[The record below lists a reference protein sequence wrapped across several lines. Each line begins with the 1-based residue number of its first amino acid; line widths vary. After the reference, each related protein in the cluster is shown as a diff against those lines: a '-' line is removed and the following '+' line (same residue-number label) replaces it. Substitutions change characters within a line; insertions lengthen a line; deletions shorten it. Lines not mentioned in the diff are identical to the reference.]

1 MALADSITALG
12 TAIINLVGTRL
23 NRDANNFSTAGTQNL
38 NNMIDS
44 RIGAVTG
51 APVGTVI
58 AYMGTDEPEGFLL
71 MDGRELSR
79 TTYAA
84 LFAVIG
90 TSQGAGNGSTT
101 FNIADMTDGRYLM
114 GSTVAGSSV
123 LPSAPNI
130 LSNPYT
136 RACTS
141 KSVDD
146 PSIPDLRNS
155 AFYRGFDSTLS
166 FKMDSSSSTQ
176 LLMWLDFNASYC
188 SSIYGRDN
196 TIKPLSN
203 TCRFFIRYI

>member
-114 GSTVAGSSV
+114 GSTVAGSSQPPMAP
-123 LPSAPNI
+123 LITASART
-130 LSNPYT
+130 LET
-136 RACTS
+136 
-141 KSVDD
+141 KEHD
-146 PSIPDLRNS
+146 PTTFMNLTG
-155 AFYRGFDSTLS
+155 AFYLTT
-166 FKMDSSSSTQ
+166 SSTQ
-176 LLMWLDFNASYC
+176 DRMFSTGSPNWSTPVLNFNSSRS
-188 SSIYGRDN
+188 SSIYQAGGLLR
-196 TIKPLSN
+196 PLSVR
-203 TCRFFIRYI
+203 CRFYVKYL

>member
-90 TSQGAGNGSTT
+90 TSQGAGDGSTT

-114 GSTVAGSSV
+114 GSTVAGTSVSQAYPAHSHIEQISGTWDGNISLRNLARASSSV
-123 LPSAPNI
+123 PADGGELKYFIDLTVFKSTELSHGALTTTVSGTGNIVAPY
-130 LSNPYT
+130 SQS
-136 RACTS
+136 C
-141 KSVDD
+141 K
-146 PSIPDLRNS
+146 
-155 AFYRGFDSTLS
+155 
-166 FKMDSSSSTQ
+166 
-176 LLMWLDFNASYC
+176 
-188 SSIYGRDN
+188 
-196 TIKPLSN
+196 
-203 TCRFFIRYI
+203 FFIKY

>member
-114 GSTVAGSSV
+114 GSTVAGSSEPAKICNV
-123 LPSAPNI
+123 TGYIGVVIDPAGTSGPFRREYHDSYAGSSAGWTKSGAHMD
-130 LSNPYT
+130 LSQATSLFTNDTDSVNPE
-136 RACTS
+136 
-141 KSVDD
+141 SVTCKF
-146 PSIPDLRNS
+146 
-155 AFYRGFDSTLS
+155 A
-166 FKMDSSSSTQ
+166 
-176 LLMWLDFNASYC
+176 
-188 SSIYGRDN
+188 
-196 TIKPLSN
+196 IK
-203 TCRFFIRYI
+203 Y